1 MSLYQFLIAVRQQ
14 DGQQLTDS
22 SGETTSHL
30 VGMFYRTLKIV
41 DHGIKPVYVFDG
53 KPPDLKGGE
62 LAKRLEQREK
72 AQKAAEELKETGTAE
87 EVSKFERRTVKVTRQ
102 QNDEAKRLL
111 KLMGIPYI
119 EAPGEAEAQC
129 AALAKAGKVFA
140 AASED
145 MDTLTF
151 GTPTLLRYLTAMESK
166 GLPITEIDSK
176 IVLESLELSQQEFV
190 DMCILIGCDYLDS
203 IKGIGPRTAY
213 DLITKH
219 KTIEAVLEVLKEKS
233 KYKVPEDWN
242 YEAARELFRNPDIVN
257 PEEIELKWTPPDID
271 GLVAFL
277 VGEKGFSEQKVRKAA
292 EKLTKK
298 NTAKPQGRLDSFFKV
313 TKTTNVSLKE
323 ANKRKKEQ
331 NDAMK
336 KKRKVG
342 KWGGYFGNHLYLNS
356 SIDFDNHLYLSFLS
370 NTENHDPISRIQIGF
385 SNPYFSQYKFKT
397 CQFEKKKTVH
407 NQATTLQNFWSWTQL
422 GDLQKPHSSCLT
434 ENSALRFKNT
444 TLGIGYIIAIVQKY
458 QRYAREKHPNS
469 INHELNFLGGHIRS
483 YKYYYYFF
491 GWYFCF
497 NHYVFFF
504 FLLTCFFT

>member
-87 EVSKFERRTVKVTRQ
+87 EISKFERRTVKVTRQ

-176 IVLESLELSQQEFV
+176 TMLESLELSQQEFV

-257 PEEIELKWTPPDID
+257 PDEIELKWTPPDID

-313 TKTTNVSLKE
+313 TKTLNVSLKE

-342 KWGGYFGNHLYLNS
+342 K
-356 SIDFDNHLYLSFLS
+356 
-370 NTENHDPISRIQIGF
+370 
-385 SNPYFSQYKFKT
+385 
-397 CQFEKKKTVH
+397 
-407 NQATTLQNFWSWTQL
+407 
-422 GDLQKPHSSCLT
+422 
-434 ENSALRFKNT
+434 
-444 TLGIGYIIAIVQKY
+444 
-458 QRYAREKHPNS
+458 
-469 INHELNFLGGHIRS
+469 
-483 YKYYYYFF
+483 
-491 GWYFCF
+491 
-497 NHYVFFF
+497 
-504 FLLTCFFT
+504 